1 LYGVQEYD
9 KKREEKARNRQI
21 YHLRHTRDYEAL
33 GVPIGTSK
41 ADCKAAYRKLALKW
55 HPDRHPNNLEVANQK
70 FQVIQQA
77 YDSLMATDEHVAVK
91 AIS

>member
-1 LYGVQEYD
+1 MQEYD

-21 YHLRHTRDYEAL
+21 YHMRHTRDYEAL

-41 ADCKAAYRKLALKW
+41 TDIKAAYRKLAKMW
-55 HPDRHPNNLEVANQK
+55 HPDRHPENLEEAKVK
-70 FQVIQQA
+70 FQGINKA
-77 YDSLMATDEHVAVK
+77 YESLMTTDEDITVK